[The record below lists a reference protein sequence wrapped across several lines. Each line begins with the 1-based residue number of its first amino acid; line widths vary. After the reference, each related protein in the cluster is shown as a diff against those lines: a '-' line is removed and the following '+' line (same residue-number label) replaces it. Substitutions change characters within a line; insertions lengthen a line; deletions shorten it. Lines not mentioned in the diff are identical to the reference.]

1 MRALYLAPGLATL
14 VLAGCAAPPGASP
27 VPRTHLPAAPPP
39 AEPPVYLGL
48 SAARLSAA
56 LGKPAFV
63 REDGM
68 TALWRYDGAGCRA
81 FFFLLKKEGAASVS
95 HVETL
100 PRGKAAAADP
110 KCLASLTSA
119 KRS

>member
-1 MRALYLAPGLATL
+1 MRPLFLAPGLAVL
-14 VLAGCAAPPGASP
+14 VLAGCAAPPGARP
-27 VPRTHLPAAPPP
+27 VPRTSPPAAPPA
-39 AEPPVYLGL
+39 AEPPAYLGL
-48 SAARLSAA
+48 SAAELGAA

-81 FFFLLKKEGAASVS
+81 FFFLSKKEGAASVS

-100 PRGKAAAADP
+100 PRGAAAADP
-110 KCLASLTSA
+110 DCLASLASA
-119 KRS
+119 KRP